1 MMANRDI
8 VSEAVEQAE
17 AMKAAAYENAKNVLV
32 EAMSTNLQAAVA
44 EAIDEKLD
52 TEDVEISEEVVAEE
66 TVEEG
71 AHDTDEMEDKDE
83 MGHMPEMEDEDDD
96 DEDDEEVNIDI
107 DIDAD
112 GDDDDEED
120 LDEVDLDEVIE
131 IVEDEDDMDEIHGKD
146 KEEMAHMKKEIAK
159 DTDEVDMDEVDMDEV
174 DMDEVDM
181 EDDEDVDEIKY
192 EAAVREVE
200 KLRTENKR
208 YAKALKVLRTRIE
221 EVNLFNARLAA
232 ATDVMNQVTLTKEQK
247 ERVVEHFDSCDTLDE
262 VTRMA
267 GVLKEAHETHTP
279 SKNRTQRPNVQSV
292 ISENNKTEAP
302 SGFDRLAQLAG
313 L

>member
-1 MMANRDI
+1 MANRDI

-96 DEDDEEVNIDI
+96 DDDDEEVDIDI

-131 IVEDEDDMDEIHGKD
+131 IVEDEDDMDEGMHGD
-146 KEEMAHMKKEIAK
+146 KEEGAHDA
-159 DTDEVDMDEVDMDEV
+159 DEGE

-181 EDDEDVDEIKY
+181 EDDEDMDEIGMKKKY
-192 EAAVREVE
+192 ESAVAEAE
-200 KLRTENKR
+200 ELRTENRR

-267 GVLKEAHETHTP
+267 GVLKEAHETHAP
-279 SKNRTQRPNVQSV
+279 SKNRAQRPNVQSV

>member
-96 DEDDEEVNIDI
+96 DDDDEEVDIDI

-131 IVEDEDDMDEIHGKD
+131 IVEDEDDMDEGMHGD
-146 KEEMAHMKKEIAK
+146 KKEGAH
-159 DTDEVDMDEVDMDEV
+159 DADEMKDMDDDE

-181 EDDEDVDEIKY
+181 EDDEDMDEIGMKKKY
-192 EAAVREVE
+192 ESAVAEAE
-200 KLRTENKR
+200 ELRTENRR

-267 GVLKEAHETHTP
+267 GVLKEAHETHAP

>member
-1 MMANRDI
+1 MANRDI

-96 DEDDEEVNIDI
+96 DDDEEVDIDI

-112 GDDDDEED
+112 GDDDDDEED

-131 IVEDEDDMDEIHGKD
+131 IVEDEDDMDEGMHGD
-146 KEEMAHMKKEIAK
+146 KEEGAHDA
-159 DTDEVDMDEVDMDEV
+159 DEGE

-181 EDDEDVDEIKY
+181 EDDEDMDEIGMKKKY
-192 EAAVREVE
+192 ESAVAEAE
-200 KLRTENKR
+200 ELRTENRR

-267 GVLKEAHETHTP
+267 GVLKEAHETHAP
-279 SKNRTQRPNVQSV
+279 SKNRAQRPNVQSV

>member
-1 MMANRDI
+1 MANRDI

-32 EAMSTNLQAAVA
+32 EAMSTSLQAAVA

-112 GDDDDEED
+112 GDDDEED

-131 IVEDEDDMDEIHGKD
+131 IVEDEDDMDEGMHGD
-146 KEEMAHMKKEIAK
+146 KEEGAHDA
-159 DTDEVDMDEVDMDEV
+159 DEGE

-181 EDDEDVDEIKY
+181 EDDEDMDEIGMKKKY
-192 EAAVREVE
+192 ESAVAEAE
-200 KLRTENKR
+200 ELRTENRR

>member
-1 MMANRDI
+1 MANRDI

-96 DEDDEEVNIDI
+96 DDDDEEVDIDI

-112 GDDDDEED
+112 GDDDDEEE

-131 IVEDEDDMDEIHGKD
+131 IVEDEDDMDEGMHGD
-146 KEEMAHMKKEIAK
+146 KEEGAHDA
-159 DTDEVDMDEVDMDEV
+159 DEGE

-181 EDDEDVDEIKY
+181 EDDEDMDEIGMKKKY
-192 EAAVREVE
+192 ESAVAEAE
-200 KLRTENKR
+200 ELRTENRR

-267 GVLKEAHETHTP
+267 GVLKEAHETHAP
-279 SKNRTQRPNVQSV
+279 SKNRAQRPNVQSV

>member
-1 MMANRDI
+1 MANRDI

-17 AMKAAAYENAKNVLV
+17 AMKQAAYENAKNVLV

-71 AHDTDEMEDKDE
+71 AHDTDEMEDKEEMAHMDE
-83 MGHMPEMEDEDDD
+83 LEDEDDD
-96 DEDDEEVNIDI
+96 DDDEEVDIDI

-112 GDDDDEED
+112 GDDDDDEDEEE

-131 IVEDEDDMDEIHGKD
+131 IVEDEDEVDEGEH
-146 KEEMAHMKKEIAK
+146 E
-159 DTDEVDMDEVDMDEV
+159 DTDEGEDLDE
-174 DMDEVDM
+174 
-181 EDDEDVDEIKY
+181 EDDEDVEEIGKMY
-192 EAAVREVE
+192 KEAVAEVE
-200 KLRTENKR
+200 SLRTENKR

-267 GVLKEAHETHTP
+267 GVLKEAHETTAP

-292 ISENNKTEAP
+292 ISENKTEAP
-302 SGFDRLAQLAG
+302 GGFDRLAQLAG

>member
-1 MMANRDI
+1 MANRDI

-120 LDEVDLDEVIE
+120 LAEVDLDEVIE
-131 IVEDEDDMDEIHGKD
+131 IVEDEDDMDEGMHGD
-146 KEEMAHMKKEIAK
+146 KEEGAHDA
-159 DTDEVDMDEVDMDEV
+159 DEGE

-181 EDDEDVDEIKY
+181 EDDEDMDEIGMKKKY
-192 EAAVREVE
+192 ESAVAEAE
-200 KLRTENKR
+200 ELRTENRR

-267 GVLKEAHETHTP
+267 GVLKEAHETHAP
-279 SKNRTQRPNVQSV
+279 SKNRAQRPNVQSV

>member
-1 MMANRDI
+1 MANRDI

-17 AMKAAAYENAKNVLV
+17 AMKAAAYENAKSVLV

-44 EAIDEKLD
+44 TAIDEKLD
-52 TEDVEISEEVVAEE
+52 TEDLEISEDVVAED

-71 AHDTDEMEDKDE
+71 AHDTDEMEDKEE
-83 MGHMPEMEDEDDD
+83 MGHMDELEDEDEDD
-96 DEDDEEVNIDI
+96 DDEEVNIDI

-131 IVEDEDDMDEIHGKD
+131 IVEDEDDMEEGMHGD
-146 KEEMAHMKKEIAK
+146 KEEGMHGDKEEGAHDADEGEDVDEI
-159 DTDEVDMDEVDMDEV
+159 
-174 DMDEVDM
+174 DM
-181 EDDEDVDEIKY
+181 EDDEDVEEIGKMY
-192 EAAVREVE
+192 REAVAEV
-200 KLRTENKR
+200 KSLRTENKR

-267 GVLKEAHETHTP
+267 GVLKEAHETSVP
-279 SKNRTQRPNVQSV
+279 SKNRAQRPNVQSV

>member
-96 DEDDEEVNIDI
+96 DDDEEVDIDI

-112 GDDDDEED
+112 GDDDDDEED

-131 IVEDEDDMDEIHGKD
+131 IVEDEDDMDEGMHGD
-146 KEEMAHMKKEIAK
+146 KEEGAHDA
-159 DTDEVDMDEVDMDEV
+159 DEGE

-181 EDDEDVDEIKY
+181 EDDEDMDEIGMKKKY
-192 EAAVREVE
+192 ESAVAEAE
-200 KLRTENKR
+200 ELRTENRR

-267 GVLKEAHETHTP
+267 GVLKEAHETHAP
-279 SKNRTQRPNVQSV
+279 SKNRAQRPNVQSV

>member
-1 MMANRDI
+1 MANRDI

-17 AMKAAAYENAKNVLV
+17 AMKQAAYENAKNVLV

-71 AHDTDEMEDKDE
+71 AHDTDEMEDKEEMAHMDE
-83 MGHMPEMEDEDDD
+83 LEDEDEDDD
-96 DEDDEEVNIDI
+96 DDDEEVDIDI

-112 GDDDDEED
+112 GDDDDDEDEEE

-131 IVEDEDDMDEIHGKD
+131 IVEDEDEVDEGEHEDTDEGEDMDE
-146 KEEMAHMKKEIAK
+146 
-159 DTDEVDMDEVDMDEV
+159 
-174 DMDEVDM
+174 
-181 EDDEDVDEIKY
+181 EDDEDVEEIGKMY
-192 EAAVREVE
+192 KEAVAEVE
-200 KLRTENKR
+200 SLRTENKR

-267 GVLKEAHETHTP
+267 GVLKEAHETTTP

-292 ISENNKTEAP
+292 ISENKTEAP
-302 SGFDRLAQLAG
+302 GGFDRLAQLAG

>member
-1 MMANRDI
+1 MANRDI

-17 AMKAAAYENAKNVLV
+17 AMKQAAYENAKNVLV

-71 AHDTDEMEDKDE
+71 AHDTDEMEDKEEMAHMDE
-83 MGHMPEMEDEDDD
+83 LEDEDDD
-96 DEDDEEVNIDI
+96 DDDEEVDIDI

-112 GDDDDEED
+112 GDDDDDEDEEE

-131 IVEDEDDMDEIHGKD
+131 IVEDEDEVDEGEH
-146 KEEMAHMKKEIAK
+146 E
-159 DTDEVDMDEVDMDEV
+159 DTDEGEDLDE
-174 DMDEVDM
+174 
-181 EDDEDVDEIKY
+181 EDDEDVEEIGKMY
-192 EAAVREVE
+192 KEAVAEVE
-200 KLRTENKR
+200 SLRTENKR

-267 GVLKEAHETHTP
+267 GVLKEAHEASTP

-292 ISENNKTEAP
+292 ISENKTEAP
-302 SGFDRLAQLAG
+302 GGFDRLAQLAG

>member
-96 DEDDEEVNIDI
+96 DDDDEEVDIDI

-112 GDDDDEED
+112 GEDDDEEE

-131 IVEDEDDMDEIHGKD
+131 IVEDEDDMDEGMHGD
-146 KEEMAHMKKEIAK
+146 KEEGAHDA
-159 DTDEVDMDEVDMDEV
+159 DEGE

-181 EDDEDVDEIKY
+181 EDDEDMDEIGMKKKY
-192 EAAVREVE
+192 ESAVAEAE
-200 KLRTENKR
+200 ELRTENRR

-267 GVLKEAHETHTP
+267 GVLKEAHETHAP
-279 SKNRTQRPNVQSV
+279 SKNRAQRPNVQSV

>member
-131 IVEDEDDMDEIHGKD
+131 IVEDEDDMDEGMHGD
-146 KEEMAHMKKEIAK
+146 KEEGAHDA
-159 DTDEVDMDEVDMDEV
+159 DEGE

-181 EDDEDVDEIKY
+181 EDDEDMDEIGMKKKY
-192 EAAVREVE
+192 ESAVAEAE
-200 KLRTENKR
+200 ELRTENRR

-267 GVLKEAHETHTP
+267 GVLKEAHETNAP
-279 SKNRTQRPNVQSV
+279 SKNRAQRPNVQSV
-292 ISENNKTEAP
+292 ISENNKAEAP
-302 SGFDRLAQLAG
+302 NSFDRLAQLAG

>member
-1 MMANRDI
+1 MANRDI

-17 AMKAAAYENAKNVLV
+17 AMKQAAYENAKNVLV

-52 TEDVEISEEVVAEE
+52 TEDVEISEEVVAED

-71 AHDTDEMEDKDE
+71 AHDTDEMEDKEEMAHMDE
-83 MGHMPEMEDEDDD
+83 LEDEDDD
-96 DEDDEEVNIDI
+96 DDDEEVDIDI

-112 GDDDDEED
+112 GDDDDDEDEEE

-131 IVEDEDDMDEIHGKD
+131 IVEDEDEMDEGEHED
-146 KEEMAHMKKEIAK
+146 A
-159 DTDEVDMDEVDMDEV
+159 DEGE

-181 EDDEDVDEIKY
+181 EDDEDVEEIGKMY
-192 EAAVREVE
+192 KEAVAEVE
-200 KLRTENKR
+200 SLRTENKR

-267 GVLKEAHETHTP
+267 GVLKEAHETTTP

-292 ISENNKTEAP
+292 ISENKTEAP
-302 SGFDRLAQLAG
+302 GGFDRLAQLAG

>member
-1 MMANRDI
+1 MANRDI

-17 AMKAAAYENAKNVLV
+17 AMKAAAYENAKSVLV

-44 EAIDEKLD
+44 TAIDEKLD
-52 TEDVEISEEVVAEE
+52 TEDLEISEDVVAED

-96 DEDDEEVNIDI
+96 DDDDEEVDIDI

-112 GDDDDEED
+112 GDDDDEEE

-131 IVEDEDDMDEIHGKD
+131 IVEDEDDMDEGMHGD
-146 KEEMAHMKKEIAK
+146 KEEGAHDA
-159 DTDEVDMDEVDMDEV
+159 DEGE

-181 EDDEDVDEIKY
+181 EDDEDMDEIGMKKKY
-192 EAAVREVE
+192 ESAVAEAE
-200 KLRTENKR
+200 ELRTENRR

-267 GVLKEAHETHTP
+267 GVLKEAHETSVP
-279 SKNRTQRPNVQSV
+279 SKNRAQRPNVQSV

>member
-1 MMANRDI
+1 MANRDI

-96 DEDDEEVNIDI
+96 DDDDEEVDIDI

-112 GDDDDEED
+112 GDDEDEEE

-131 IVEDEDDMDEIHGKD
+131 IVEDEDDMDEGMHGD
-146 KEEMAHMKKEIAK
+146 KEEGAHDA
-159 DTDEVDMDEVDMDEV
+159 DEGE

-181 EDDEDVDEIKY
+181 EDDEDMDEIGMKKKY
-192 EAAVREVE
+192 ESAVAEAE
-200 KLRTENKR
+200 ELRTENRR

>member
-1 MMANRDI
+1 MANRDI

-96 DEDDEEVNIDI
+96 DDDDEEVDIDI

-112 GDDDDEED
+112 GEDDDEEE

-131 IVEDEDDMDEIHGKD
+131 IVEDEDDMDEGMHGD
-146 KEEMAHMKKEIAK
+146 KEEGAHDA
-159 DTDEVDMDEVDMDEV
+159 DEGE

-181 EDDEDVDEIKY
+181 EDDEDMDEIGMKKKY
-192 EAAVREVE
+192 ESAVAEAE
-200 KLRTENKR
+200 ELRTENRR

-267 GVLKEAHETHTP
+267 GVLKEAHETSAP
-279 SKNRTQRPNVQSV
+279 SKNRAARPNVQSV

>member
-1 MMANRDI
+1 MANRDI

-17 AMKAAAYENAKNVLV
+17 AMKQAAYENAKNVLV

-71 AHDTDEMEDKDE
+71 AHDTDEMEDKEEMAHMDE
-83 MGHMPEMEDEDDD
+83 LEDEDDD
-96 DEDDEEVNIDI
+96 DDDEEVDIDI

-112 GDDDDEED
+112 GDDDDDEDEEE

-131 IVEDEDDMDEIHGKD
+131 IVEDEDEVDEGEH
-146 KEEMAHMKKEIAK
+146 E
-159 DTDEVDMDEVDMDEV
+159 DTDEGEDLDE
-174 DMDEVDM
+174 
-181 EDDEDVDEIKY
+181 EDDEDVEEIGKMY
-192 EAAVREVE
+192 KEAVAEVE
-200 KLRTENKR
+200 SLRTENKR

-267 GVLKEAHETHTP
+267 GVLKEAHETSAP

-292 ISENNKTEAP
+292 ISENKTEAP
-302 SGFDRLAQLAG
+302 GGFDRLAQLAG

>member
-1 MMANRDI
+1 MANRDI

-96 DEDDEEVNIDI
+96 DDDDEEVDIDI

-112 GDDDDEED
+112 GDDDDEEE

-131 IVEDEDDMDEIHGKD
+131 IVEDEDDMDEGMHGD
-146 KEEMAHMKKEIAK
+146 KEEGAHDA
-159 DTDEVDMDEVDMDEV
+159 DEGE

-181 EDDEDVDEIKY
+181 EDDEDMDEIGMKKKY
-192 EAAVREVE
+192 ESAVAEAE
-200 KLRTENKR
+200 ELRTENRR

-267 GVLKEAHETHTP
+267 GVLKEAHETSVP
-279 SKNRTQRPNVQSV
+279 SKNRAQRPNVQSV

>member
-96 DEDDEEVNIDI
+96 DEDEEVNIDI

-112 GDDDDEED
+112 GDDDDEEE

-131 IVEDEDDMDEIHGKD
+131 IVEDEDDMEEGMHGD
-146 KEEMAHMKKEIAK
+146 KEEGAHDA
-159 DTDEVDMDEVDMDEV
+159 DEGE

-181 EDDEDVDEIKY
+181 EDDEDMDEIGMKKKY
-192 EAAVREVE
+192 ESAVAEAE
-200 KLRTENKR
+200 ELRTENRR

>member
-112 GDDDDEED
+112 GDDDEED

-131 IVEDEDDMDEIHGKD
+131 IVEDEDDMDEGMHGD
-146 KEEMAHMKKEIAK
+146 KEEGAHDA
-159 DTDEVDMDEVDMDEV
+159 DEGE

-181 EDDEDVDEIKY
+181 EDDEDMDEIGMKKKY
-192 EAAVREVE
+192 ESAVAEAE
-200 KLRTENKR
+200 ELRTENRR

-267 GVLKEAHETHTP
+267 GVLKEAHETHAP
-279 SKNRTQRPNVQSV
+279 SKNRAQRPNVQSV
-292 ISENNKTEAP
+292 ISENNKAEAP
-302 SGFDRLAQLAG
+302 NSFDRLAQLAG

>member
-52 TEDVEISEEVVAEE
+52 TEEVDISEEVVAEE

-83 MGHMPEMEDEDDD
+83 MGHMDEMEDEDD

-112 GDDDDEED
+112 GDDDDDED
-120 LDEVDLDEVIE
+120 VDEVDLDEVIE
-131 IVEDEDDMDEIHGKD
+131 IVEDEDDMEEGMHGD
-146 KEEMAHMKKEIAK
+146 KEEGMHGDKEEGAHDADEMK
-159 DTDEVDMDEVDMDEV
+159 DMDDDEDMDEI
-174 DMDEVDM
+174 DM
-181 EDDEDVDEIKY
+181 EDDEDVEEIGKMY
-192 EAAVREVE
+192 KEAVAEV
-200 KLRTENKR
+200 KSLRTENKR

-267 GVLKEAHETHTP
+267 GVLKEAHEGSAP
-279 SKNRTQRPNVQSV
+279 SKNRTSRPNVQSV

-302 SGFDRLAQLAG
+302 SSFDRLAQLAG

>member
-96 DEDDEEVNIDI
+96 DDDEEVDIDI

-112 GDDDDEED
+112 GDDDDDEED

-131 IVEDEDDMDEIHGKD
+131 IVEDEDDMDEGMHGD
-146 KEEMAHMKKEIAK
+146 KEEGAHDA
-159 DTDEVDMDEVDMDEV
+159 DEGE

-181 EDDEDVDEIKY
+181 EDDEDMDEIGMKKKY
-192 EAAVREVE
+192 ESAVAEAE
-200 KLRTENKR
+200 ELRTENRR

>member
-131 IVEDEDDMDEIHGKD
+131 IVEDEDDMEEGMHGD
-146 KEEMAHMKKEIAK
+146 KEEGAHDADEMK
-159 DTDEVDMDEVDMDEV
+159 DMDDDEDMDEI
-174 DMDEVDM
+174 DM
-181 EDDEDVDEIKY
+181 EDDEDVEEIGKMY
-192 EAAVREVE
+192 KEAVAEV
-200 KLRTENKR
+200 KSLRTENKR

-267 GVLKEAHETHTP
+267 GVLKEAHEGSVS
-279 SKNRTQRPNVQSV
+279 SKNRAARPNVQSV

-302 SGFDRLAQLAG
+302 NSFDRLAQLAG

>member
-96 DEDDEEVNIDI
+96 DDDDEEVDIDI

-112 GDDDDEED
+112 GDDDDEEE

-131 IVEDEDDMDEIHGKD
+131 IVEDEDDMDEGMHGD
-146 KEEMAHMKKEIAK
+146 KEEGAHDA
-159 DTDEVDMDEVDMDEV
+159 DEGE

-181 EDDEDVDEIKY
+181 EDDEDMDEIGMKKKY
-192 EAAVREVE
+192 ESAVAEAE
-200 KLRTENKR
+200 ELRTENRR

>member
-1 MMANRDI
+1 MANRDI

-17 AMKAAAYENAKNVLV
+17 AMKQAAYENAKNVLV

-83 MGHMPEMEDEDDD
+83 MAHMDGLEDEDEDDD
-96 DEDDEEVNIDI
+96 DEEVDIDI

-112 GDDDDEED
+112 GDDDDDEDEEE

-131 IVEDEDDMDEIHGKD
+131 IVEDEDEMDEGEHED
-146 KEEMAHMKKEIAK
+146 A
-159 DTDEVDMDEVDMDEV
+159 DEGE

-181 EDDEDVDEIKY
+181 EDDEDVEEIGKMY
-192 EAAVREVE
+192 KEAVAEVE
-200 KLRTENKR
+200 SLRTENKR

-267 GVLKEAHETHTP
+267 GVLKEAHETTTP

-292 ISENNKTEAP
+292 ISENKTEAP
-302 SGFDRLAQLAG
+302 GGFDRLAQLAG

>member
-131 IVEDEDDMDEIHGKD
+131 IVEDEDDMDEGMHGD
-146 KEEMAHMKKEIAK
+146 KEEGAHDA
-159 DTDEVDMDEVDMDEV
+159 DEGE

-181 EDDEDVDEIKY
+181 EDDEDMDEIGMKKKY
-192 EAAVREVE
+192 ESAVAEAE
-200 KLRTENKR
+200 ELRTENRR

-267 GVLKEAHETHTP
+267 GVLKEAHETHAP
-279 SKNRTQRPNVQSV
+279 SKHRAQRPNVQSV

>member
-96 DEDDEEVNIDI
+96 DDDDEEVDIDI

-112 GDDDDEED
+112 GDDDDEEE

-131 IVEDEDDMDEIHGKD
+131 IVEDEDDMDEGMHGD
-146 KEEMAHMKKEIAK
+146 KEEGAHDA
-159 DTDEVDMDEVDMDEV
+159 DEGE

-181 EDDEDVDEIKY
+181 EDDEDMDEIGMKKKY
-192 EAAVREVE
+192 ESAVAEAE
-200 KLRTENKR
+200 ELRTENRR

-267 GVLKEAHETHTP
+267 GVLKEAHETSAP
-279 SKNRTQRPNVQSV
+279 SKNRAQRPNVQSV

>member
-131 IVEDEDDMDEIHGKD
+131 IVEDEDDMDEGMHGD
-146 KEEMAHMKKEIAK
+146 KEEGAHDADEMK
-159 DTDEVDMDEVDMDEV
+159 DMDDDE

-181 EDDEDVDEIKY
+181 EDDEDMDEIGMKKKY
-192 EAAVREVE
+192 ESAVAEAE
-200 KLRTENKR
+200 ELRTENRR

-267 GVLKEAHETHTP
+267 GVLKEAHETHAP

>member
-1 MMANRDI
+1 MANRDI

-17 AMKAAAYENAKNVLV
+17 AMKQAAYENAKNVLV

-83 MGHMPEMEDEDDD
+83 MAHMDELEDEDDD
-96 DEDDEEVNIDI
+96 DDDEEVDIDI

-112 GDDDDEED
+112 GDDDDDEDEEE

-131 IVEDEDDMDEIHGKD
+131 IVEDEDEVDEGEHEDADEGEDMDE
-146 KEEMAHMKKEIAK
+146 
-159 DTDEVDMDEVDMDEV
+159 
-174 DMDEVDM
+174 
-181 EDDEDVDEIKY
+181 EDDEDVEEIGKMY
-192 EAAVREVE
+192 KEAVAEVE
-200 KLRTENKR
+200 SLRTENKR

-267 GVLKEAHETHTP
+267 GVLKEAHETTAP

-292 ISENNKTEAP
+292 ISENKTEAP
-302 SGFDRLAQLAG
+302 GGFDRLAQLAG

>member
-1 MMANRDI
+1 MANRDI

-52 TEDVEISEEVVAEE
+52 TEDVDITEDVEETTDVVAEDATDE

-71 AHDTDEMEDKDE
+71 SYKDTDEVE
-83 MGHMPEMEDEDDD
+83 MDEMEDEDDED
-96 DEDDEEVNIDI
+96 DDDDEEVDIDI

-112 GDDDDEED
+112 GDDDDDEEE

-131 IVEDEDDMDEIHGKD
+131 IVEDEDDMDEGEHED
-146 KEEMAHMKKEIAK
+146 AEEGE
-159 DTDEVDMDEVDMDEV
+159 

-181 EDDEDVDEIKY
+181 EDDEDMDELKY
-192 EAAVREVE
+192 EAAVKEIE
-200 KLRTENKR
+200 ELRTENKR

-302 SGFDRLAQLAG
+302 SGFDRLTQLAG

>member
-1 MMANRDI
+1 MANRDI

-112 GDDDDEED
+112 GDDDEED
-120 LDEVDLDEVIE
+120 LDEVYLDEVIE
-131 IVEDEDDMDEIHGKD
+131 IVEDEDDMDEGMHGD
-146 KEEMAHMKKEIAK
+146 KEEGAHDA
-159 DTDEVDMDEVDMDEV
+159 DEGE

-181 EDDEDVDEIKY
+181 EDDEDMDEIGMKKKY
-192 EAAVREVE
+192 ESAVAEAE
-200 KLRTENKR
+200 ELRTENRR

-267 GVLKEAHETHTP
+267 GVLKEAHETNAP
-279 SKNRTQRPNVQSV
+279 SKNRAQRPNVQSV
-292 ISENNKTEAP
+292 ISENNKAEAP
-302 SGFDRLAQLAG
+302 NSFDRLAQLAG

>member
-131 IVEDEDDMDEIHGKD
+131 IVEDEDDMDEGMHGD
-146 KEEMAHMKKEIAK
+146 KEEGAHDADEMK
-159 DTDEVDMDEVDMDEV
+159 DMDDDE

-181 EDDEDVDEIKY
+181 EDDEDMDEIGMKKKY
-192 EAAVREVE
+192 ESAVAEAE
-200 KLRTENKR
+200 ELRTENRR

-267 GVLKEAHETHTP
+267 GVLKEAHETHAP
-279 SKNRTQRPNVQSV
+279 SKNRAQRPNVQSV

>member
-1 MMANRDI
+1 MANRDI

-131 IVEDEDDMDEIHGKD
+131 IVEDEDDMDEGMHGD
-146 KEEMAHMKKEIAK
+146 KEEGAHDA
-159 DTDEVDMDEVDMDEV
+159 DEGE

-181 EDDEDVDEIKY
+181 EDDEDMDEIGMKKKY
-192 EAAVREVE
+192 ESAVAEAE
-200 KLRTENKR
+200 ELRTENRR

-267 GVLKEAHETHTP
+267 GVLKEAHETHAP
-279 SKNRTQRPNVQSV
+279 SKNRAQRPNGQSV

>member
-1 MMANRDI
+1 MANRDI

-17 AMKAAAYENAKNVLV
+17 AMKQAAYENAKNVLV

-52 TEDVEISEEVVAEE
+52 TEDVEISEEVVAED

-71 AHDTDEMEDKDE
+71 AHDTDEMEDKEEMAHMDE
-83 MGHMPEMEDEDDD
+83 LEDEDDD
-96 DEDDEEVNIDI
+96 DDDEEVDIDI

-112 GDDDDEED
+112 GDDDDDEDEEE

-131 IVEDEDDMDEIHGKD
+131 IVEDEDEMDEGEHED
-146 KEEMAHMKKEIAK
+146 A
-159 DTDEVDMDEVDMDEV
+159 DEGE

-181 EDDEDVDEIKY
+181 EDDEDVEEIGKMY
-192 EAAVREVE
+192 KEAVAEVE
-200 KLRTENKR
+200 SLRTENKR

-267 GVLKEAHETHTP
+267 GVLKEAHETTAP

-292 ISENNKTEAP
+292 ISENKTEAP
-302 SGFDRLAQLAG
+302 GGFDRLAQLAG

>member
-1 MMANRDI
+1 MANRDI

-52 TEDVEISEEVVAEE
+52 TEEVDISEEVVAEE

-83 MGHMPEMEDEDDD
+83 MGHMDEMEDEDD

-112 GDDDDEED
+112 DDDDDDEEE

-131 IVEDEDDMDEIHGKD
+131 IVEDEDEMDEGEHED
-146 KEEMAHMKKEIAK
+146 AEEGE
-159 DTDEVDMDEVDMDEV
+159 

-181 EDDEDVDEIKY
+181 EDDEDMDELKY
-192 EAAVREVE
+192 EAAVAEVE

-247 ERVVEHFDSCDTLDE
+247 ERVVEHFDSCDNLEE

>member
-1 MMANRDI
+1 MANRDI

-17 AMKAAAYENAKNVLV
+17 AMKQAAYENAKNVLV

-71 AHDTDEMEDKDE
+71 AHDTDEMEDKEEMAHMDE
-83 MGHMPEMEDEDDD
+83 LEDEDDD
-96 DEDDEEVNIDI
+96 DDDEEVDIDI

-112 GDDDDEED
+112 GDDDDDEDEEE

-131 IVEDEDDMDEIHGKD
+131 IVEDED
-146 KEEMAHMKKEIAK
+146 
-159 DTDEVDMDEVDMDEV
+159 EVDEGEHEDADEGEDLDE
-174 DMDEVDM
+174 
-181 EDDEDVDEIKY
+181 EDDEDVEEIGKMY
-192 EAAVREVE
+192 KEAVAEVE
-200 KLRTENKR
+200 SLRTENKR

-267 GVLKEAHETHTP
+267 GVLKEAHETTTP

-292 ISENNKTEAP
+292 ISENKTEAP
-302 SGFDRLAQLAG
+302 GGFDRLAQLAG

>member
-1 MMANRDI
+1 MANRDI

-83 MGHMPEMEDEDDD
+83 MGHMPEMEDDDDD

-131 IVEDEDDMDEIHGKD
+131 IVEDEDDMDEGMHGD
-146 KEEMAHMKKEIAK
+146 KEEGAHDADEMK
-159 DTDEVDMDEVDMDEV
+159 DMDDDE

-192 EAAVREVE
+192 EAAVREIE
-200 KLRTENKR
+200 ELRTENKR

>member
-1 MMANRDI
+1 MANRDI

-17 AMKAAAYENAKNVLV
+17 AMKQAAYENAKNVLV

-83 MGHMPEMEDEDDD
+83 MAHMDELEDEDDD
-96 DEDDEEVNIDI
+96 DDDEEVDIDI

-112 GDDDDEED
+112 GDDDDDEDEEE

-131 IVEDEDDMDEIHGKD
+131 IVEDEDEMDEGEHGD
-146 KEEMAHMKKEIAK
+146 ADEGEHLDEE
-159 DTDEVDMDEVDMDEV
+159 D
-174 DMDEVDM
+174 
-181 EDDEDVDEIKY
+181 DDEDVEEIGKMY
-192 EAAVREVE
+192 KEAVAEVE
-200 KLRTENKR
+200 SLRTENKR

-267 GVLKEAHETHTP
+267 GVLKEAHETTAP

-292 ISENNKTEAP
+292 ISENKTEAP
-302 SGFDRLAQLAG
+302 GGFDRLAQLAG